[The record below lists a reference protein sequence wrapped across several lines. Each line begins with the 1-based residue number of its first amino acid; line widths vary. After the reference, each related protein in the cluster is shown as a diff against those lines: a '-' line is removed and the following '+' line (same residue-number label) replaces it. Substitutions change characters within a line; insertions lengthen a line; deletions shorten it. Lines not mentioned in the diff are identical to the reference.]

1 MGLVLALEWML
12 WTIPLP
18 LLLMGSHL
26 YFTVHLRG
34 IQRHTLRGI
43 RLSVGS
49 GSKNGSGISAWG
61 ALATSLAAAI
71 GTGNIIGVATA
82 VALGGPGAVFWCWL
96 TGVFGMATRY
106 GETLVCLLHRRKNAA
121 GENTGGAMYVMRDV
135 LGWRKLGALFAGMGI
150 VAAVGT
156 GALIQSNAI
165 AQTLGEK
172 GVPLLLTGIV
182 VTAVAAAVI
191 LGGVGS
197 IVRVCEGLVP
207 AMSGL
212 YLLGCAAV
220 LLRCGGQ
227 VLPALELILQSAVTP
242 RAAGGGFV
250 GSTILT
256 AARYGMARGLF
267 TNESGMGTA
276 PMAAAAG
283 PGEKPQEEALIS
295 MTGVFWDTVVICAM
309 TGITL
314 VAAMLE
320 FPERFTHATAGTLC
334 FRAFSCIPGGEA
346 ILTVS
351 LITFAFSTVVGRCYY
366 GECCTAYLFGEKGVL
381 PYRIA
386 YLLSAFLGAFAGLEL
401 VWSIG
406 GILAGLM
413 AAPNV
418 MMLFALRNEITA
430 PVISRKRRSL
440 REIGCF
446 SAQNRYNRKHKGNR
460 TGSIQSGGCP
470 IRKEEPL

>member
-1 MGLVLALEWML
+1 MGLILALERML
-12 WTIPLP
+12 WTVPLP

-49 GSKNGSGISAWG
+49 GRVGNGGISAWG

-106 GETLVCLLHRRKNAA
+106 GETLVCLLHRKKNAV

-135 LGWRKLGALFAGMGI
+135 LGWKRMGTIFAVMGI
-150 VAAVGT
+150 AAAVGT

-172 GVPLLLTGIV
+172 GVPLLLTGIL
-182 VTAVAAAVI
+182 VTAVAGAVI

-197 IVRVCEGLVP
+197 IAKVCEGLVP

-212 YLLGCAAV
+212 YLLGCIGV
-220 LLRCGGQ
+220 LIRCGGQ
-227 VLPALELILQSAVTP
+227 VLPALELILRSAVTP

-283 PGEKPQEEALIS
+283 PGAHPQEEALIS

-320 FPERFTHATAGTLC
+320 FPDRFEHAAAGTLC

-351 LITFAFSTVVGRCYY
+351 LITFAFSTVVGWCYY

-418 MMLFALRNEITA
+418 MMLFALRKEITA
-430 PVISRKRRSL
+430 PVISGKRRSL

-446 SAQNRYNRKHKGNR
+446 SAQNRYNRYHKGNR
-460 TGSIQSGGCP
+460 AGSTQSGSCP

>member
-1 MGLVLALEWML
+1 MELILALERIL
-12 WTIPLP
+12 WTVPLP
-18 LLLMGSHL
+18 LILMGSHL
-26 YFTVHLRG
+26 YFTLHLRG
-34 IQRHTLRGI
+34 IQRLTLRGV
-43 RLSVGS
+43 RLSLGS
-49 GSKNGSGISAWG
+49 GRKDNGGVSAWG

-96 TGVFGMATRY
+96 TGLFGMATRY
-106 GETLVCLLHRRKNAA
+106 GETLVCLKHRHVKPT
-121 GENTGGAMYVMRDV
+121 GERTGGAMYVMRDV
-135 LGWRKLGALFAGMGI
+135 LGWRRMGAIFAFMG
-150 VAAVGT
+150 VAAAVGT

-172 GVPLLLTGIV
+172 GVPLLLTGIL
-182 VTAVAAAVI
+182 VTVLAGAVI
-191 LGGVGS
+191 LGGVQS
-197 IVRVCEGLVP
+197 IAKVCEGLVP
-207 AMSGL
+207 AMSIL
-212 YLLGCAAV
+212 YLLGCLAV
-220 LLRCGGQ
+220 LIRCRAQ
-227 VLPALELILQSAVTP
+227 LLPAVELILKSAVTP

-283 PGEKPQEEALIS
+283 PGTQPKEEALIS

-314 VAAMLE
+314 VAAMLS
-320 FPERFTHATAGTLC
+320 FPEQFQNVAVGTLC
-334 FRAFSCIPGGEA
+334 FRAFSCVPGGEA
-346 ILTVS
+346 VLTIS
-351 LITFAFSTVVGRCYY
+351 LVTFAFSTVVGWCYY
-366 GECCTAYLFGEKGVL
+366 GECCTEYLLGTRWVL
-381 PYRIA
+381 PYRIV
-386 YLLSAFLGAFAGLEL
+386 YLASAFLGAFAGLEL

-413 AAPNV
+413 AVPNV
-418 MMLFALRNEITA
+418 LMLFAMRKEITA
-430 PVISRKRRSL
+430 PDAVRKHGLR

-446 SAQNRYNRKHKGNR
+446 SAQNRYNKRKEI
-460 TGSIQSGGCP
+460 GSADHGGCP

>member
-1 MGLVLALEWML
+1 MKLVLALERML
-12 WTIPLP
+12 WTVPLP
-18 LLLMGSHL
+18 LILMGSHL

-43 RLSVGS
+43 RLSLGS
-49 GSKNGSGISAWG
+49 GRQENGGISPWG

-121 GENTGGAMYVMRDV
+121 GGNVGGAMYVMRDV
-135 LGWRKLGALFAGMGI
+135 LGWRKLGAVFAVMG
-150 VAAVGT
+150 VAAAVGT

-165 AQTLGEK
+165 AQTLGEV
-172 GVPLLLTGIV
+172 GVPLLLTGAL
-182 VTAVAAAVI
+182 VTIAAGAVI

-197 IVRVCEGLVP
+197 IAKVCEGLVP

-212 YLLGCAAV
+212 YLLGCAGV
-220 LLRCGGQ
+220 LIRCGGQ
-227 VLPALELILQSAVTP
+227 VVPALKLILCSAVMP

-256 AARYGMARGLF
+256 AARYGVARGLF

-283 PGEKPQEEALIS
+283 PGENPWEEALIS

-314 VAAMLE
+314 VAAMLR
-320 FPERFTHATAGTLC
+320 FPERFEHATAGTLC
-334 FRAFSCIPGGEA
+334 FRAFSCIPGGET

-351 LITFAFSTVVGRCYY
+351 LITFAFSTVVGWCYY
-366 GECCTAYLFGEKGVL
+366 GECSAAYLFGEKGVL
-381 PYRIA
+381 SYRIA
-386 YLLSAFLGAFAGLEL
+386 YLLSAFLGVFAGLEL

-418 MMLFALRNEITA
+418 MMLFAMRREITA
-430 PVISRKRRSL
+430 PTPRERHRSL
-440 REIGCF
+440 RETGCF
-446 SAQNRYNRKHKGNR
+446 SAQNRYNKGNKA
-460 TGSIQSGGCP
+460 GSA
-470 IRKEEPL
+470 

>member
-1 MGLVLALEWML
+1 MELILALERML
-12 WTIPLP
+12 WTVPLP
-18 LLLMGSHL
+18 LVLMGSHL
-26 YFTVHLRG
+26 YFTLHLRG

-43 RLSVGS
+43 RLSLGS
-49 GSKNGSGISAWG
+49 GRKGNGGVSAWG

-106 GETLVCLLHRRKNAA
+106 GETLVCLNHRAKKSD
-121 GENTGGAMYVMRDV
+121 GSETGGAMYVMRNV
-135 LGWRKLGALFAGMGI
+135 LGWRKMGALFAVMGI
-150 VAAVGT
+150 AAAVGT

-172 GVPLLLTGIV
+172 GIPLLLTGII
-182 VTAVAAAVI
+182 VTVMAAAVI

-197 IVRVCEGLVP
+197 IAKVCEGLVP
-207 AMSGL
+207 AMSIL

-220 LLRCGGQ
+220 LVQCRTQ
-227 VLPALELILQSAVTP
+227 VIPALVLILKSAVTP

-250 GSTILT
+250 GSTIVT

-283 PGEKPQEEALIS
+283 PGEHPQEESLIS

-314 VAAMLE
+314 VAAMLK
-320 FPERFTHATAGTLC
+320 FPERFQEAGVGALC
-334 FRAFSCIPGGEA
+334 FRAFSCIPGGE
-346 ILTVS
+346 TVLMIS
-351 LITFAFSTVVGRCYY
+351 LITFAFSTVVGWCYY
-366 GECCTAYLFGEKGVL
+366 GECCTEYLLGRGRVL
-381 PYRIA
+381 PYRIV
-386 YLLSAFLGAFAGLEL
+386 YLASTFLGAFAGLEL

-413 AAPNV
+413 AVPNV
-418 MMLFALRNEITA
+418 MMLFALRKEITA
-430 PVISRKRRSL
+430 PRIAGKRRSFG
-440 REIGCF
+440 ETGCF
-446 SAQNRYNRKHKGNR
+446 STKNQYNKRNR
-460 TGSIQSGGCP
+460 TAGAKSACGGTG
-470 IRKEEPL
+470 KEELL

>member
-1 MGLVLALEWML
+1 MELILALERVL
-12 WTIPLP
+12 WTVPLP
-18 LLLMGSHL
+18 LVLMGSHL
-26 YFTVHLRG
+26 YFTLHLRG

-43 RLSVGS
+43 RLSLGS
-49 GSKNGSGISAWG
+49 GRKGTGGVSAWG

-106 GETLVCLLHRRKNAA
+106 GETLVCLNHRAKKSD
-121 GENTGGAMYVMRDV
+121 GSETGGAMYVMRNV
-135 LGWRKLGALFAGMGI
+135 LGWRKMGALFAVMGI
-150 VAAVGT
+150 AAAVGT

-172 GVPLLLTGIV
+172 GIPLLLTGII
-182 VTAVAAAVI
+182 VTVMAAAVI

-197 IVRVCEGLVP
+197 IAKVCEGLVP
-207 AMSGL
+207 AMSIL

-220 LLRCGGQ
+220 LVQCRTQ
-227 VLPALELILQSAVTP
+227 VIPALVLILKSAVTP

-250 GSTILT
+250 GSTIVT

-283 PGEKPQEEALIS
+283 PGEHSPGGIPDLHDRRVLGYGGDLRHDGHHVGCGNAGNSRSDFREA
-295 MTGVFWDTVVICAM
+295 GV
-309 TGITL
+309 
-314 VAAMLE
+314 
-320 FPERFTHATAGTLC
+320 GTLC
-334 FRAFSCIPGGEA
+334 FRAFSCIPGGK
-346 ILTVS
+346 TVLMIS
-351 LITFAFSTVVGRCYY
+351 LVTFAFSTVVGWCYY
-366 GECCTAYLFGEKGVL
+366 GECCTEYLLGRGWVP
-381 PYRIA
+381 PYRIV
-386 YLLSAFLGAFAGLEL
+386 YLASTFLGAFAGLEL

-413 AAPNV
+413 AVPNV
-418 MMLFALRNEITA
+418 TMAVCPAKRKSPPPASYRNG
-430 PVISRKRRSL
+430 PKFR
-440 REIGCF
+440 
-446 SAQNRYNRKHKGNR
+446 GNR
-460 TGSIQSGGCP
+460 LLFH
-470 IRKEEPL
+470 KESV